1 MANRRVRGELPEG
14 GEDWQRLRAEAFQ
27 RVGQLLNRTEEAPS
41 LARDLLPSHL
51 RGARLPPG
59 MPRQALLVAR
69 PAKDWPPSWQEAWR
83 RVRRFDQRFPPQ
95 HHPVAERAYRA
106 VNESLR
112 GLFSAD
118 SIRNMYLGEAARL
131 EEQAQRHLA
140 DIASGKGGS
149 TLEAM
154 RLLREAQRLRGE
166 AARLN
171 SEVGQRIKEEAA
183 RLEGQPKP
191 PSSPG
196 HGGLWGRPILPS
208 P

>member
-1 MANRRVRGELPEG
+1 MANRRVRGELPERR
-14 GEDWQRLRAEAFQ
+14 EDWQRLSAEASQ
-27 RVGQLLNRTEEAPS
+27 RMGQLLNRTKDVPS
-41 LARDLLPSHL
+41 WARDLLPSHL

-59 MPRQALLVAR
+59 MPRYLLLVAR
-69 PAKDWPPSWQEAWR
+69 PRKYWPLSWQEAWR
-83 RVRRFDQRFPPQ
+83 RAHRFDRRFPPQ
-95 HHPVAERAYRA
+95 HHPEAERAYRA

-118 SIRNMYLGEAARL
+118 SVRNMYLGEAARL

-140 DIASGKGGS
+140 DIASGRGGS

-183 RLEGQPKP
+183 RLEGQPNP
-191 PSSPG
+191 PSSPR
-196 HGGLWGRPILPS
+196 HGGLWGRPILPPS
-208 P
+208 